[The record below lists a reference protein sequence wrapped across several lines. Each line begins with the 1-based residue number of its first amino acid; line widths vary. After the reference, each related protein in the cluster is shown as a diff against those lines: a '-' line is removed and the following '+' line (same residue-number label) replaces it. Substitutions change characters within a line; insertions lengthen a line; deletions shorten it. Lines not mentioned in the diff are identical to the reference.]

1 MSVVIDGVRFHPPDP
16 APRAPSSEPAEN
28 LAARS
33 ERSESSFEQKLRG
46 LGRQIDRGERAVATA
61 QGAYGSLD
69 AAELIALQAGIY
81 RYVEAIDLAA
91 KLVDRATSA
100 VRTVLQGGH

>member
-1 MSVVIDGVRFHPPDP
+1 MSVVIDGVRFHPPDSAAAIP
-16 APRAPSSEPAEN
+16 AREPAEA
-28 LAARS
+28 LGTGS
-33 ERSESSFEQKLRG
+33 ERSESSFERMLRG
-46 LGRQIDRGERAVATA
+46 LGRQIDRGERATRAA
-61 QGAYGSLD
+61 QGAYGGLD

-91 KLVDRATSA
+91 KLVDRATTA